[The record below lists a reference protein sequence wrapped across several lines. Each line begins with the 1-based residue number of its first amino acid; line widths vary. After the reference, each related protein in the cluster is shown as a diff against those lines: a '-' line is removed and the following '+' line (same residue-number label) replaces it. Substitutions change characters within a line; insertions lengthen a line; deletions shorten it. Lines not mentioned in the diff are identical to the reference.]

1 MLTSNSS
8 KKQKYVV
15 AKHFSWLTKD
25 FTPLTSKIQ
34 NKSAKYSLV
43 IPFAK
48 NLDLKDIN
56 PEWAE
61 KRSGFRKLAEVP
73 IRFVPVISSYDAEPD
88 NSNSFSLSVNL
99 SSTPEIKITKSV
111 NKSGEE
117 VTEKEYK
124 KEGQVKQVIK
134 KLCSGSAEAYLKW
147 KIQVY
152 HVLKN
157 RPCESPKDKL
167 DVAEAMLYGDLLESW
182 KLWRKTESEKEM
194 EGTF

>member
-1 MLTSNSS
+1 MLKSNLS
-8 KKQKYVV
+8 KKQKSVV
-15 AKHFSWLTKD
+15 TKHFSWLTKD
-25 FTPLTSKIQ
+25 FTPLTSKIK

-134 KLCSGSAEAYLKW
+134 KLCSGSAEAYLK
-147 KIQVY
+147 
-152 HVLKN
+152 
-157 RPCESPKDKL
+157 
-167 DVAEAMLYGDLLESW
+167 
-182 KLWRKTESEKEM
+182 
-194 EGTF
+194 